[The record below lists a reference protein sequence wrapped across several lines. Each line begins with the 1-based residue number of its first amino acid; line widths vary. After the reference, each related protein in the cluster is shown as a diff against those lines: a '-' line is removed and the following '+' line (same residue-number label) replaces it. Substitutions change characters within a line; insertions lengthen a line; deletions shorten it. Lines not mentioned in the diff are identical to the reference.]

1 MTINESIFNNN
12 NALNGGVIYL
22 NIIKN
27 DNKTIKNQNKNDV
40 EIMNSLFI
48 ENKAEKFGGA
58 IYSDFIN
65 MNIFNITN
73 SSFVENNAYAGGAI
87 YINDFDDVDD
97 DDNNNKENL
106 LSNYE
111 DFFNDIKFINNTSDS
126 HGDDYASKPY
136 KINLISPQSEK
147 LMIRNGDH
155 ISMDFNLIDM
165 FNQTIQD
172 VSKYY
177 SNIMLNMVY
186 DSNIYNNIKVVGN
199 GCIFSRGIKIF
210 FIYLK
215 IFNKY

>member
-1 MTINESIFNNN
+1 MAINESVFYNN

-22 NIIKN
+22 SIIKN
-27 DNKTIKNQNKNDV
+27 DSKTLKNQNQNKI

-48 ENKAEKFGGA
+48 KNKAEQFGGA

-73 SSFVENNAYAGGAI
+73 SSFIENNSYAGGAI
-87 YINDFDDVDD
+87 YINDFDD
-97 DDNNNKENL
+97 DDNNNEESL
-106 LSNYE
+106 LSYYE
-111 DFFNDIKFINNTSDS
+111 DFFNGMKFINNTSDS

-186 DSNIYNNIKVVGN
+186 DSNIYNDIKVVGN

-210 FIYLK
+210 SFI
-215 IFNKY
+215 